1 MITGYNKAQVDKILN
16 REDNKDIL
24 QECLRFE
31 TVRSYISQKDMES
44 VVENLNE
51 LYSAKKMA
59 KIIPLLIMLFVSVDE
74 RLNAE
79 KIIGNASFFMYAI
92 PIYYMTINKIS
103 EIGEAS
109 VPRLKHCEVGELE
122 VNYQPDD
129 GKLSTVLMMMS
140 LKKCK
145 INKLV
150 IKYKEEEKDGI
161 DMTEEEIS
169 EYLRSVN
176 GELDKIEWVIQ

>member
-24 QECLRFE
+24 QECLTHE
-31 TVRSYISQKDMES
+31 KVRKSISRKDMES
-44 VVENLNE
+44 VIECLNE
-51 LYSAKKMA
+51 TYSAKKMA

-74 RLNAE
+74 RVNAE

-161 DMTEEEIS
+161 DMTEEEIR

-176 GELDKIEWVIQ
+176 GEVDKIEWVIL

>member
-24 QECLRFE
+24 QECLKYE
-31 TVRSYISQKDMES
+31 TVRKFLLQKDMES
-44 VVENLNE
+44 VVECLNE

-59 KIIPLLIMLFVSVDE
+59 KIIPLLIMLFMAVDE
-74 RLNAE
+74 RVNAE
-79 KIIGNASFFMYAI
+79 KIIEYASYNMYAI
-92 PIYYMTINKIS
+92 PIYYMTINKLS

-109 VPRLKHCEVGELE
+109 VPRLKHCNVGELE
-122 VNYQPDD
+122 VNYQSDD

-161 DMTEEEIS
+161 DMTEEEIR
-169 EYLRSVN
+169 EYLKSVN
-176 GELDKIEWVIQ
+176 GEVAKIEWVIQ

>member
-24 QECLRFE
+24 QECLKFE
-31 TVRSYISQKDMES
+31 TVRKFISQKDMES
-44 VVENLNE
+44 VVEYLNE
-51 LYSAKKMA
+51 TYSAKKMA

-74 RLNAE
+74 RVNAE
-79 KIIGNASFFMYAI
+79 KIIGNASFFMYAV

-109 VPRLKHCEVGELE
+109 VPRLKHCNIGELE
-122 VNYQPDD
+122 VNYQSDD

-140 LKKCK
+140 LKNCK

-169 EYLRSVN
+169 EYLRTVN
-176 GELDKIEWVIQ
+176 GEVGKIEWVIL

>member
-1 MITGYNKAQVDKILN
+1 M
-16 REDNKDIL
+16 
-24 QECLRFE
+24 
-31 TVRSYISQKDMES
+31 
-44 VVENLNE
+44 
-51 LYSAKKMA
+51 
-59 KIIPLLIMLFVSVDE
+59 
-74 RLNAE
+74 
-79 KIIGNASFFMYAI
+79 
-92 PIYYMTINKIS
+92 
-103 EIGEAS
+103 
-109 VPRLKHCEVGELE
+109 KHCEVGELE

-161 DMTEEEIS
+161 DMTEEEIR

-176 GELDKIEWVIQ
+176 GEIDKIEWVIQ

>member
-24 QECLRFE
+24 QECLKYE
-31 TVRSYISQKDMES
+31 TVRKFISQKDMES

-176 GELDKIEWVIQ
+176 GELDKIEWVIL

>member
-1 MITGYNKAQVDKILN
+1 
-16 REDNKDIL
+16 
-24 QECLRFE
+24 
-31 TVRSYISQKDMES
+31 MES
-44 VVENLNE
+44 VVEYLNE
-51 LYSAKKMA
+51 SYSAKKMA

-74 RLNAE
+74 RVNAE
-79 KIIGNASFFMYAI
+79 KIIENASFFMYAI

-109 VPRLKHCEVGELE
+109 VPRLKHCNVGELE

-140 LKKCK
+140 LKSCK

-150 IKYKEEEKDGI
+150 IKSKEEEKDGI

-176 GELDKIEWVIQ
+176 GKIDKIEWVIQ

>member
-24 QECLRFE
+24 QECLKFE
-31 TVRSYISQKDMES
+31 IVRKSISQKDMES
-44 VVENLNE
+44 VVEYLNE
-51 LYSAKKMA
+51 SYSAKKMA

-74 RLNAE
+74 RVNAE

-150 IKYKEEEKDGI
+150 IKYKEEEKDSI
-161 DMTEEEIS
+161 DMTEEEIR

-176 GELDKIEWVIQ
+176 GEIDKIEWVIQ

>member
-24 QECLRFE
+24 QECLKFE
-31 TVRSYISQKDMES
+31 IVRKSISQKDMES
-44 VVENLNE
+44 VVEYLNE
-51 LYSAKKMA
+51 IYSAKKMA
-59 KIIPLLIMLFVSVDE
+59 KIVPLLIMLFVSVDE
-74 RLNAE
+74 RVNAE

-109 VPRLKHCEVGELE
+109 VPRLKHCDVGELK

-161 DMTEEEIS
+161 DMTEEEIR

-176 GELDKIEWVIQ
+176 GEVDEIDWVIQ

>member
-1 MITGYNKAQVDKILN
+1 LITGYNKAQVDKILN

-24 QECLRFE
+24 QECLKFE
-31 TVRSYISQKDMES
+31 IVRKSISQKDMES
-44 VVENLNE
+44 VVEYLNE
-51 LYSAKKMA
+51 IYSAKKMA
-59 KIIPLLIMLFVSVDE
+59 KIVPLLIMLFVSVDE
-74 RLNAE
+74 RVNAE

-161 DMTEEEIS
+161 DMTEEEIR

-176 GELDKIEWVIQ
+176 GEIDKIEWVIQ

>member
-24 QECLRFE
+24 QECLKFE
-31 TVRSYISQKDMES
+31 AVRKSISQKDMES
-44 VVENLNE
+44 VIKCLNE
-51 LYSAKKMA
+51 IYSAKKMA
-59 KIIPLLIMLFVSVDE
+59 KIVPLLIMLFVSVDE
-74 RLNAE
+74 RVNAE

-109 VPRLKHCEVGELE
+109 VPRLKHCDVGELE

-140 LKKCK
+140 LKK
-145 INKLV
+145 
-150 IKYKEEEKDGI
+150 
-161 DMTEEEIS
+161 
-169 EYLRSVN
+169 
-176 GELDKIEWVIQ
+176 

>member
-24 QECLRFE
+24 QECLKFE
-31 TVRSYISQKDMES
+31 IVRKSISQKDMES
-44 VVENLNE
+44 VVEYLNE
-51 LYSAKKMA
+51 IYSAKKMA
-59 KIIPLLIMLFVSVDE
+59 KIVPLLIMLFVSVDE
-74 RLNAE
+74 RVNAE

-109 VPRLKHCEVGELE
+109 VPRLKHCDVGELE

-150 IKYKEEEKDGI
+150 IKYKEEEKGGI
-161 DMTEEEIS
+161 DMTEEEIR

-176 GELDKIEWVIQ
+176 GEVDKIEWVIQ

>member
-24 QECLRFE
+24 QECLKFE
-31 TVRSYISQKDMES
+31 IIRKSISQKDMES
-44 VVENLNE
+44 VVEYLNE
-51 LYSAKKMA
+51 SYSAKKMA

-74 RLNAE
+74 RVNAE

-109 VPRLKHCEVGELE
+109 VPRLKHCDVGELE

-161 DMTEEEIS
+161 DMTEEEIR
-169 EYLRSVN
+169 EYLRPVN
-176 GELDKIEWVIQ
+176 GEVDKIEWVIQ

>member
-1 MITGYNKAQVDKILN
+1 
-16 REDNKDIL
+16 
-24 QECLRFE
+24 
-31 TVRSYISQKDMES
+31 MES
-44 VVENLNE
+44 VVEYLNE
-51 LYSAKKMA
+51 LYSAKEMA

-74 RLNAE
+74 RTNAE

-92 PIYYMTINKIS
+92 PIYYLTINKIS

-109 VPRLKHCEVGELE
+109 VPRLKHCNVGELE

-140 LKKCK
+140 LEKCK

-176 GELDKIEWVIQ
+176 GEVAKIEWVIQ

>member
-24 QECLRFE
+24 QECLKFE
-31 TVRSYISQKDMES
+31 IVRKSISQKDMES
-44 VVENLNE
+44 VVEYLNE
-51 LYSAKKMA
+51 IYSAKKMA
-59 KIIPLLIMLFVSVDE
+59 KIVPLLIMLFVSVDE
-74 RLNAE
+74 RVNAE

-161 DMTEEEIS
+161 DMTEEEIR

-176 GELDKIEWVIQ
+176 GEIDKIEWVIQ

>member
-1 MITGYNKAQVDKILN
+1 MITGYNKARVDKILN

-24 QECLRFE
+24 QECLKFE
-31 TVRSYISQKDMES
+31 IVRKSISQKDMES
-44 VVENLNE
+44 VVEHLNE
-51 LYSAKKMA
+51 IYSAKKMA

-74 RLNAE
+74 RVNAE
-79 KIIGNASFFMYAI
+79 KIIGYSSFNMYAI

-109 VPRLKHCEVGELE
+109 VPRLKHCNVGELE

-140 LKKCK
+140 LKNCK

-161 DMTEEEIS
+161 DMTEEEIR
-169 EYLRSVN
+169 EYIKSVG
-176 GELDKIEWVIQ
+176 GEVDKIEWVIQ

>member
-1 MITGYNKAQVDKILN
+1 
-16 REDNKDIL
+16 
-24 QECLRFE
+24 
-31 TVRSYISQKDMES
+31 
-44 VVENLNE
+44 
-51 LYSAKKMA
+51 
-59 KIIPLLIMLFVSVDE
+59 MLFVSVDE
-74 RLNAE
+74 RTNAE

-109 VPRLKHCEVGELE
+109 VPRLKHCNVGELE

-176 GELDKIEWVIQ
+176 GEIDKIEWVIQ